1 MSSDEE
7 LVNEAANGCSAA
19 FEELVRRHC
28 HRVERLAWIV
38 TRGALDIDDIV
49 QETFIRAF
57 RSLGAFR
64 GDSAFG
70 TWVQRIAVNVSK
82 SHIASRR
89 RRLETVSLD
98 SNVSDGS
105 LLLHATN
112 DDFEETVIRRQMIDR
127 AIAGLSVDAR
137 RVLVLRD
144 VHDLAYQEIATMLC
158 VPMGTVES
166 RVFRARRQ
174 LRPILAPLMRGGP
187 SSMVRR
193 AGRNPS

>member
-1 MSSDEE
+1 MSSDET
-7 LVNEAANGCSAA
+7 LVTKAANGCSAA
-19 FEELVRRHC
+19 FDELVRRHYN
-28 HRVERLAWIV
+28 RVERLAWIM
-38 TRGALDIDDIV
+38 TRGKLDIDDIV
-49 QETFIRAF
+49 QETFIRVF
-57 RSLGAFR
+57 RALGTFR
-64 GDSAFG
+64 GDSSFG

-98 SNVSDGS
+98 SSVSDGPM
-105 LLLHATN
+105 LLHATN
-112 DDFEETVIRRQMIDR
+112 DGFEDAVIRRQMIDR

-174 LRPILAPLMRGGP
+174 LRPILAPLMRSGP
-187 SSMVRR
+187 SSPVQRT
-193 AGRNPS
+193 GRKPS